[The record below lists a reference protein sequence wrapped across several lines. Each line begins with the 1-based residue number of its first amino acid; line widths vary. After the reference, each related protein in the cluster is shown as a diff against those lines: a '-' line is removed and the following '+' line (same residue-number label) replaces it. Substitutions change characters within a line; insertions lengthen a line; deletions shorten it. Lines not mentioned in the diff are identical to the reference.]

1 MPEGWIDIERGQR
14 IALGWDNFL
23 RTNDAPNCK
32 TLATVHHKKIRP
44 FYASLDDPRKH
55 TEAQNHVRY
64 ADIVEYI
71 RHRPESIHDL
81 PGCAEALRSL
91 EAARKRDLDSWLDE
105 HGCDAIVFPTNGD
118 VPRADAEEVLS
129 SMQHALRDG
138 VKYSN
143 GTRALKHMGV
153 PAITHVQ
160 SAHAQ
165 CAPERER
172 AVGRVACDTS
182 NATQRRQPVRNAAP
196 GMSFVMGTASAHHGW
211 MAASS
216 KKRKRNASRQPAAQ
230 TRGLEAANERPACDE
245 ESTTL
250 QKEAG
255 AITPHLLLPDDP
267 LSKEAGAI
275 APHFPL
281 LDDPLSV
288 DFPFSD
294 DLATFLG
301 PVPDSEDSTRKHFAP
316 SYEES
321 ELLMYYLDRIFPMQ
335 YTHYSN
341 RKWGRGWLFWLLN
354 KNGPLYKAALS
365 LAALHKH
372 SLMCAVNEDLR
383 HNDVLLEYHT
393 SALRGLQDFI
403 GQPQGDA
410 ISKDDEDFIEVIA
423 CGLALISFEV
433 FRGGKGDWQPHLQ
446 ATTAIMK
453 TMNLSR
459 LVFHASGRIESFISS
474 SARERRGIDA
484 ALSFH
489 APVLLWMDLL
499 ACASTGNV
507 PFLPYETWL
516 QMEGFDMTKIMG
528 CQNWVM
534 KAIGDL
540 AVLEERKQN
549 LRADRRRQVP
559 FRGLLTM

>member
-1 MPEGWIDIERGQR
+1 MLAVLDIVMTDEPTSDGDFWRTQETSQIYKSSEIRPKSFSGLMDPA
-14 IALGWDNFL
+14 ALKGK
-23 RTNDAPNCK
+23 R
-32 TLATVHHKKIRP
+32 LAVRP
-44 FYASLDDPRKH
+44 FYAPLDDPCKH
-55 TEAQNHVRY
+55 TEAGNRVRY
-64 ADIVEYI
+64 ADMIDYI
-71 RHRPESIHDL
+71 RHSPESIHDL
-81 PGCAEALRSL
+81 PECVEALHSL
-91 EAARKRDLDSWLDE
+91 EVARKQDLGSGLDE
-105 HGCDAIVFPTNGD
+105 HGCDAVVFPTNGD
-118 VPRADAEEVLS
+118 VPRADAEEVVS

-143 GTRALKHMGV
+143 GTRALKHMSV
-153 PAITHVQ
+153 PAIK
-160 SAHAQ
+160 
-165 CAPERER
+165 
-172 AVGRVACDTS
+172 
-182 NATQRRQPVRNAAP
+182 VR
-196 GMSFVMGTASAHHGW
+196 
-211 MAASS
+211 
-216 KKRKRNASRQPAAQ
+216 AAQ

-267 LSKEAGAI
+267 LS
-275 APHFPL
+275 
-281 LDDPLSV
+281 V

-301 PVPDSEDSTRKHFAP
+301 LVPDSEDSTRKHLAP

-540 AVLEERKQN
+540 AVLEERKVSLKGQTEVA
-549 LRADRRRQVP
+549 LLDWIRRARKIKNELEAGTE
-559 FRGLLTM
+559 GLDL

>member
-1 MPEGWIDIERGQR
+1 MSNPRMPN
-14 IALGWDNFL
+14 AL
-23 RTNDAPNCK
+23 PNENG
-32 TLATVHHKKIRP
+32 LLDVSPATRQM
-44 FYASLDDPRKH
+44 R
-55 TEAQNHVRY
+55 
-64 ADIVEYI
+64 
-71 RHRPESIHDL
+71 
-81 PGCAEALRSL
+81 RS
-91 EAARKRDLDSWLDE
+91 
-105 HGCDAIVFPTNGD
+105 
-118 VPRADAEEVLS
+118 
-129 SMQHALRDG
+129 
-138 VKYSN
+138 
-143 GTRALKHMGV
+143 
-153 PAITHVQ
+153 
-160 SAHAQ
+160 
-165 CAPERER
+165 
-172 AVGRVACDTS
+172 VA
-182 NATQRRQPVRNAAP
+182 NL
-196 GMSFVMGTASAHHGW
+196 
-211 MAASS
+211 
-216 KKRKRNASRQPAAQ
+216 AAQ
-230 TRGLEAANERPACDE
+230 TRSLETANERPATADGPLTQAKADE

-250 QKEAG
+250 Q
-255 AITPHLLLPDDP
+255 
-267 LSKEAGAI
+267 KEAGAI

-403 GQPQGDA
+403 GQPQGYA
-410 ISKDDEDFIEVIA
+410 VFKDDEDFIEVIA
-423 CGLALISFEV
+423 CGSALISFEV

-453 TMNLSR
+453 TMDLSR
-459 LVFHASGRIESFISS
+459 LAFHASGRIESFVSS

-540 AVLEERKQN
+540 AVLEERKVSLKGQTEDALLDWIGRARKIGDELEAGMEGLDLRDEANNPASHVTRIFATAALVQLYATRASLALSEPAEGQRSVARVIGEIRRMPRATLSIRQLTWPICVVGSMAAPHQQAFFEDLVSEVLVESDASFGNCRTVNEIIRQCWDHRN
-549 LRADRRRQVP
+549 LHPGQHWDWRRAMADM
-559 FRGLLTM
+559 GICALLI